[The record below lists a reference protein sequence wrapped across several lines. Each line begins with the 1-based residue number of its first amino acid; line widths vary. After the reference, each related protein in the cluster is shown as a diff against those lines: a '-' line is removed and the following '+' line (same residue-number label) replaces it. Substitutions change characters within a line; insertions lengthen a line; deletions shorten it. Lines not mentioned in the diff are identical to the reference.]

1 MDQAIWLARSTDRK
15 VWTNV
20 SDEPIFTRG
29 PEAYDQAA
37 VAFNQIVKRNGVYYV
52 IYHANRSFPWKDWTT
67 CIARSKDLVHW
78 EKYPGNPIVANNS
91 SSGIFVE
98 TPNGLRL
105 YTMHPE
111 VRRFEPAK

>member
-1 MDQAIWLARSTDRK
+1 
-15 VWTNV
+15 
-20 SDEPIFTRG
+20 
-29 PEAYDQAA
+29 
-37 VAFNQIVKRNGVYYV
+37 V

-67 CIARSKDLVHW
+67 CIARSNDLVHW

-98 TPNGLRL
+98 TPDGLRL